1 MDDNLKKVAPT
12 KIQQNDNIFYNNKM
26 LSKPETLP
34 SQYRLFLFR
43 LGDTIFPPPLMPVNS
58 LWLKSCFSIIVLFLF
73 GIIGQNRRELFQT
86 TRMPVLVCN
95 RQTIVHL
102 VFWWHQQK

>member
-1 MDDNLKKVAPT
+1 MDDILKKVAPA

-26 LSKPETLP
+26 LSKFETLP
-34 SQYRLFLFR
+34 SQCRLFLFR
-43 LGDTIFPPPLMPVNS
+43 LADTIFPPPLMPVNS
-58 LWLKSCFSIIVLFLF
+58 LWLKSHFSIIVLFLF

-86 TRMPVLVCN
+86 TRTPVLVCN

-102 VFWWHQQK
+102 VF